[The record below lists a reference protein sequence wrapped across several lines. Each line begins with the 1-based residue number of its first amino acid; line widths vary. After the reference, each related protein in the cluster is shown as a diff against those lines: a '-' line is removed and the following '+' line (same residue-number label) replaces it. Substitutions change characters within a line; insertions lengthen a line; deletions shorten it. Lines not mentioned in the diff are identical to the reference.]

1 MFGVWF
7 GVLMFGVLWALG
19 LMLIRCSCCG
29 GFASVC
35 LFGCFVGCFTIFVV
49 CLWCCGAGFVWLGL
63 RGLVCDASGVCTA
76 CLGGLVVGFGGFCF
90 VWFALRL
97 VIVVILV
104 VVHCLPGDC
113 VCSVFLWV
121 DVI

>member
-49 CLWCCGAGFVWLGL
+49 CLWCCGAGFVWLGFV
-63 RGLVCDASGVCTA
+63 GWFAALVA
-76 CLGGLVVGFGGFCF
+76 CVLLVWVGWWLVLVV
-90 VWFALRL
+90 FALFG
-97 VIVVILV
+97 
-104 VVHCLPGDC
+104 LPY
-113 VCSVFLWV
+113 VW
-121 DVI
+121 